1 MIIMEIKSLGLI
13 GIGQMG
19 MPMGQNLLKAGFAL
33 TVYARNKTA
42 VKPLLD
48 LGAVLVDSPKQVI
61 DNSDVVILA
70 LPAPKDVKEVAFGLG
85 GLAASENRKGKT
97 VIDTSTIYPKSA
109 REIAEKLETNGINYL
124 DSPVSGGPEGAANA
138 TLTFMVGG
146 KGDVFQKC
154 DSVFKAVGKNVF
166 FMGPSG
172 SGSGAKLVNQLLVS
186 SNTLA
191 AAEAMQLSLALGLD
205 SRQIVDV
212 IKTSAGD
219 SFAFRRVAP
228 KIASHNFGEGWQ
240 TWLLEKDLKLL
251 IETEAD
257 QGLPGIS
264 VKSALGVFSESVKS
278 GQGSVDS
285 SSVINVLDKMKKQR
299 KS

>member
-1 MIIMEIKSLGLI
+1 MMIMEIKSLGQI

-19 MPMGQNLLKAGFAL
+19 MPIGRNLLKAGFAL

-48 LGAVLVDSPKQVI
+48 LGAVSVDSPKAVM
-61 DNSDVVILA
+61 DNSDVVVLA
-70 LPAPKDVKEVAFGLG
+70 LPAPKDVKEVAFGME
-85 GLAASENRKGKT
+85 GLAASENSKGKT
-97 VIDTSTIYPKSA
+97 VIDTSTIDPKSA
-109 REIAEKLETNGINYL
+109 REIAEKLESIGIDYL

-138 TLTFMVGG
+138 SLTFMVGG
-146 KGDVFQKC
+146 KRETFQKC
-154 DSVFKAVGKNVF
+154 DPVFKAVGKNIF
-166 FMGPSG
+166 YMGHSG

-191 AAEAMQLSLALGLD
+191 AAEAMQLALALGLD
-205 SRQIVDV
+205 SHLIVDV

-228 KIASHNFGEGWQ
+228 KIGSRNFGEGWQ

-251 IETEAD
+251 LQTEAD
-257 QGLPGIS
+257 QGLPGVT
-264 VKSALGVFSESVKS
+264 VKSALSIFSESVKS

-285 SSVINVLDKMKKQR
+285 SSVITVLDKMKTR
-299 KS
+299 VES